1 MSNKTQAMRILEREG
16 ISYSVHNYSA
26 AETDAV
32 QVALAVGASPDVV
45 YKTLVVRRASGKPLL
60 VMIPANSVLDLKKL
74 AKILK
79 EKKVKMA
86 SLKEAEKMTRMKKG
100 GISAIALLNRGFE
113 MMIDDGVN
121 ALENV
126 YVSAGKRGIQI
137 QLKTKDLL
145 TVTEASVVDV
155 VC

>member
-1 MSNKTQAMRILEREG
+1 
-16 ISYSVHNYSA
+16 
-26 AETDAV
+26 
-32 QVALAVGASPDVV
+32 
-45 YKTLVVRRASGKPLL
+45 
-60 VMIPANSVLDLKKL
+60 MIPANSVLDLKKL